1 MENPLLIKA
10 VVETLRNYADDIETG
25 NTNISM
31 NEGLELISQI
41 AHINLNKQ
49 QVADRYG
56 VSPKTIERREKD
68 GTFPM
73 SHLGQVTK
81 KNWYLDELIKF
92 ELDNQS
98 TSH

>member
-1 MENPLLIKA
+1 MENPILIKA
-10 VVETLRNYADDIETG
+10 VVETLRNYADDIEAG

-31 NEGLELISQI
+31 DEGLELISQI
-41 AHINLNKQ
+41 AHVNLTKQ

-68 GTFPM
+68 GTFPL
-73 SHLGQVTK
+73 SHPTQVTK

-92 ELDNQS
+92 ELDNQLA
-98 TSH
+98 SH

>member
-1 MENPLLIKA
+1 MEMMVLTKA
-10 VVETLRNYADDIETG
+10 VIDTLRKYADDLESG
-25 NTNISM
+25 NTHISGD
-31 NEGLELISQI
+31 EGLELISQI
-41 AHINLNKQ
+41 AHVNLTKQ

-73 SHLGQVTK
+73 SHPTQVTK

-92 ELDNQS
+92 ENDNQI
-98 TSH
+98 TVH